1 MEGDDKIT
9 FSGDLGKIVAG
20 GKGQDRFILEFN
32 KNPNNK
38 LIHEILDFTPAE
50 KKIKLI
56 YLTWILKD

>member
-20 GKGQDRFILEFN
+20 RKGQDRFILEFN

-38 LIHEILDFTPAE
+38 ANS
-50 KKIKLI
+50 
-56 YLTWILKD
+56 